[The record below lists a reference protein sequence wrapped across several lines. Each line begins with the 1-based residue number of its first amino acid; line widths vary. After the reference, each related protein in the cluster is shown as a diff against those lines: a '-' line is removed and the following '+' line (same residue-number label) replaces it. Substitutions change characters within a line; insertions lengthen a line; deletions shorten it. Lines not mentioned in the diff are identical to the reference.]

1 MLRKDLRLELRSG
14 ESTLALLALSM
25 LVLVVLVFALDAA
38 RVRSVDAAAGAL
50 WVAMVFAGMLG
61 ANRAL
66 LAERDNGAIRGLL
79 LSPLDPGTLYA
90 AKLAAALIFM
100 AVAEVGAVILMVL
113 FFNLEFDASIA
124 RLAPILALGAIGFSA
139 LATLLSAIT
148 GRTRGGDM
156 LLPILAVPIFVP
168 ALIAGVKASA
178 AALAGAPLDSMTDW
192 LKIMIAFDVLF
203 VTAGYLLFEHVVG
216 AGLDYSMNSAIRNWL
231 GYTTLALMIVA
242 LFMVFDYVPPEAEQG
257 IAQLIFYFHV
267 PLAWVAFASF
277 GIVAIA
283 GIFYLWLGDQLW
295 DDLGYAAAET
305 GMVFCTLMI
314 VAGSIWAKPIWG
326 TWWTW
331 DSRLTTTFILWLMYG
346 GYLML
351 RASADDT
358 PQVARFGAVLG
369 IVAALD
375 VPIVIASV
383 RLWRTI
389 HPAVLVTKQ
398 GGHGLEDP
406 RMVATLLV
414 CLAAFTALWAWLL
427 MLRFQQLRTRTRM
440 SALAMRIAFA
450 NAAASD
456 KQVMESS

>member
-1 MLRKDLRLELRSG
+1 
-14 ESTLALLALSM
+14 
-25 LVLVVLVFALDAA
+25 
-38 RVRSVDAAAGAL
+38 
-50 WVAMVFAGMLG
+50 
-61 ANRAL
+61 
-66 LAERDNGAIRGLL
+66 
-79 LSPLDPGTLYA
+79 
-90 AKLAAALIFM
+90 
-100 AVAEVGAVILMVL
+100 
-113 FFNLEFDASIA
+113 
-124 RLAPILALGAIGFSA
+124 
-139 LATLLSAIT
+139 
-148 GRTRGGDM
+148 
-156 LLPILAVPIFVP
+156 
-168 ALIAGVKASA
+168 
-178 AALAGAPLDSMTDW
+178 
-192 LKIMIAFDVLF
+192 
-203 VTAGYLLFEHVVG
+203 
-216 AGLDYSMNSAIRNWL
+216 MNSAIRNGL
-231 GYTTLALMIVA
+231 GYATLAFMIAA
-242 LFMVFDYVPPEAEQG
+242 LFMVFDYAPPEAEQG

-277 GIVAIA
+277 GLVAIA

-314 VAGSIWAKPIWG
+314 
-326 TWWTW
+326 
-331 DSRLTTTFILWLMYG
+331 LTTTFILWLMYL

-414 CLAAFTALWAWLL
+414 CLAAFTAFWAWLL
-427 MLRFQQLRTRTRM
+427 MLRFSQLRTRTRM

-456 KQVMESS
+456 SKVMESS

>member
-1 MLRKDLRLELRSG
+1 
-14 ESTLALLALSM
+14 
-25 LVLVVLVFALDAA
+25 
-38 RVRSVDAAAGAL
+38 
-50 WVAMVFAGMLG
+50 
-61 ANRAL
+61 
-66 LAERDNGAIRGLL
+66 
-79 LSPLDPGTLYA
+79 
-90 AKLAAALIFM
+90 
-100 AVAEVGAVILMVL
+100 
-113 FFNLEFDASIA
+113 
-124 RLAPILALGAIGFSA
+124 
-139 LATLLSAIT
+139 
-148 GRTRGGDM
+148 
-156 LLPILAVPIFVP
+156 
-168 ALIAGVKASA
+168 
-178 AALAGAPLDSMTDW
+178 
-192 LKIMIAFDVLF
+192 
-203 VTAGYLLFEHVVG
+203 
-216 AGLDYSMNSAIRNWL
+216 MNSAIRNWL
-231 GYTTLALMIVA
+231 GCFTFALMIVA

-375 VPIVIASV
+375 VPIIIVSV

-389 HPAVLVTKQ
+389 HPAVLVTRQ
-398 GGHGLEDP
+398 GSHGLEDP
-406 RMVATLLV
+406 RMIATLMV
-414 CLAAFTALWAWLL
+414 AMAAFTVLFLWLFW
-427 MLRFQQLRTRTRM
+427 LRFATLRTRARLLRLRLKL
-440 SALAMRIAFA
+440 ALVQ
-450 NAAASD
+450 AAASD
-456 KQVMESS
+456 QSFARPAAARKG